1 MRNLFRLLVG
11 VCVSLPLLCSCGDD
25 YSVEI
30 YGNISGMV
38 TDASTGNPLSAAQVT
53 LVPTS
58 KTAQTSADGTFV
70 FNGLEE
76 GQYTISVQKTGYQAN
91 RKNVNVVSGETAET
105 VVALTVIPKN

>member
-76 GQYTISVQKTGYQAN
+76 GQYTISVQKTGYRTNLQD
-91 RKNVNVVSGETAET
+91 VTVVSGESTEI
-105 VVALTVIPKN
+105 VISLKVIQKN